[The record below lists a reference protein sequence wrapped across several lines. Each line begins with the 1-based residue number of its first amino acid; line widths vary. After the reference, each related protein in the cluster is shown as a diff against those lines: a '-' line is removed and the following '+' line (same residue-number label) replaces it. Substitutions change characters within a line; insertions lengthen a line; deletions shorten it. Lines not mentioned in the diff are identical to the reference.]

1 MDLMTALAIVGGV
14 ATVCLTLLKIYS
26 MRKASQEPKTCPDL
40 EATKQKMD
48 TALASCEDLKSR
60 IAVLEAQREDLRGDV
75 ERIDEH
81 CDKLHDLLVKLLTD
95 DR

>member
-26 MRKASQEPKTCPDL
+26 MRKSASQKTCPDL
-40 EATKQKMD
+40 EALKQEMK